1 MLCFRRSCITVV
13 MDTSKSRMNRSH
25 LRWLVV
31 VLFLVAVGG
40 APATTEAGASS
51 DSLLEL
57 AAKGGPAVG
66 FGFGVSR
73 SAWELITLPQATP
86 ADHGTLPELEP
97 RSRAVSLDVKL
108 RWPSAAEPAMGF
120 EPYAVMGPAL
130 LLNSPQEAYSLFGIP
145 GDPLVRLGAKVG
157 AGFNWRLNKTT
168 TLFGSYDMTTTTPGD
183 SFPALGVKAPG
194 AGAPTSYDALY
205 GIRFRY

>member
-1 MLCFRRSCITVV
+1 
-13 MDTSKSRMNRSH
+13 MNRSH
-25 LRWLVV
+25 LRWLV

-51 DSLLEL
+51 DTLLEL

-86 ADHGTLPELEP
+86 GSTPADHGTLPELEP
-97 RSRAVSLDVKL
+97 HSRAVSLDVKL

-145 GDPLVRLGAKVG
+145 GDPVVRLGAKVG

-168 TLFGSYDMTTTTPGD
+168 TLFGLYDLTTTTPGD
-183 SFPALGVKAPG
+183 SVPASGVKAPG
-194 AGAPTSYDALY
+194 AGAPTSYDTLY